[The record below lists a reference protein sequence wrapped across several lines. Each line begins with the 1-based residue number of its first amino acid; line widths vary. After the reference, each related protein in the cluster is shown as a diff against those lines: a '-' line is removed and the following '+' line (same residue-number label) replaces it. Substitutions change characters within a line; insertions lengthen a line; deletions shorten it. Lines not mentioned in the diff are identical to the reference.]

1 MTCSPI
7 APARHGVP
15 CAVHVHDIREMDH
28 LIDLGTD
35 YLMISKVDGLKR
47 LNAKLKEPGS
57 LPVRT
62 E

>member
-1 MTCSPI
+1 ML
-7 APARHGVP
+7 ADRAREAGVP

-47 LNAKLKEPGS
+47 LNTKLKELAS
-57 LPVRT
+57 LPTARND
-62 E
+62 